1 MKRLVLAAAAL
12 FALAAVAG
20 FARPEGA
27 VAVDRA
33 APETS
38 LQGSVTVTGS
48 ASVSAVP
55 TRAQLSFG
63 VESQGA
69 TAKAALAANGT
80 EMRRVID
87 ALRRA
92 GARDVSTQYVSLGVR
107 YGEEMRVQSYVATNS
122 VSATIDVSRAGALI
136 DAAVDAGA
144 NQVYG
149 PTLTQSEQA
158 KLYRQALE
166 GAVKDARG
174 RAEILAAAAGG
185 KLGRV
190 TSISESSYQPGP
202 VFEAQKA
209 VADASTPIEAGPQE
223 TTATV
228 SVTFAL
234 D

>member
-12 FALAAVAG
+12 FAFAASAG
-20 FARPEGA
+20 PGGA
-27 VAVDRA
+27 VAVDGA

-38 LQGSVTVTGS
+38 PQGSVTVTGS

-69 TAKAALAANGT
+69 TARAALAANGT

-107 YGEEMRVQSYVATNS
+107 YGEEMRVQSFVATNS

-166 GAVKDARG
+166 GAGKDGRG

-185 KLGRV
+185 ERRRV
-190 TSISESSYQPGP
+190 
-202 VFEAQKA
+202 
-209 VADASTPIEAGPQE
+209 
-223 TTATV
+223 
-228 SVTFAL
+228 
-234 D
+234 